1 MERED
6 ILNKKER
13 QIVYLGASIASGC
26 LPCTKFHLRRSLGA
40 GLTDIEINKVLAFT
54 ISVREHATRS
64 MESFIHNHKSVDNVK
79 EDKQENIK
87 RNNVLVGIAAAYSIN
102 FPSSLEKYMSIGR
115 INGIS
120 DRELSEIIKI
130 SKSVID
136 MARAHVD
143 MITDKIGVRQ
153 LDDNKNDYCRSCDC

>member
-1 MERED
+1 MEMED

-26 LPCTKFHLRRSLGA
+26 LPCTKFHLRRSSEA
-40 GLTDIEINKVLAFT
+40 GLTDVEIDKALAFT
-54 ISVREHATRS
+54 ISVRDHATRS
-64 MESFIHNHKSVDNVK
+64 MESFIHNHKTVDNIK
-79 EDKQENIK
+79 EDKQESIK

-102 FPSSLEKYMSIGR
+102 FPSGLEKYMSIGR

-120 DRELSEIIKI
+120 DRELSEIIRI

-143 MITDKIGVRQ
+143 MITDKIGIRQ
-153 LDDNKNDYCRSCDC
+153 PDDNKNDYCRSCDC